1 MESTQGS
8 SISQRSEKSAKYNLI
23 LLLDDNS
30 LDNVVNQK
38 MIENN
43 NVATHVIAH
52 QSAKATIE
60 YLNTAPDENIPDVI
74 FLDIIMP
81 DVDGFQF
88 LEEFRKMPAKIHDKC
103 KIIMLSTSDSFKDLN
118 RANQSPHVHK
128 FLNKPLTDEVLLAIN
143 I

>member
-1 MESTQGS
+1 MKSTQGS
-8 SISQRSEKSAKYNLI
+8 SISPRSERSAKYNLI

-38 MIENN
+38 LIENN
-43 NVATHVIAH
+43 NVADHVIAH
-52 QSAKATIE
+52 QSARATID
-60 YLNTAPDENIPDVI
+60 YLNTASDENLPDII

-81 DVDGFQF
+81 EMDGFGF
-88 LEEFRKMPAKIHDKC
+88 LEEYRKMPARIHEKC

-118 RANQSPHVHK
+118 RANQNPFVHK
-128 FLNKPLTDEVLLAIN
+128 FLNKPLTEHVLLAIN